1 MPPPMSSFCLELTC
15 QSGNRSSILD
25 RAPEKV
31 WGRAPKLAVSC
42 LAMSM
47 KKTGNHSFV
56 SPSVRKL
63 DPAST
68 IAKLEQA
75 ASEGNPDAAAMLVRI
90 YENGISVPRNEQRAR
105 GWKLVAANSS
115 F

>member
-1 MPPPMSSFCLELTC
+1 MIMK
-15 QSGNRSSILD
+15 NSID
-25 RAPEKV
+25 
-31 WGRAPKLAVSC
+31 
-42 LAMSM
+42 
-47 KKTGNHSFV
+47 HSYV
-56 SPSVRKL
+56 RPSVRKL

-68 IAKLEQA
+68 IVKLEQA
-75 ASEGNPDAAAMLVRI
+75 ATEGNPDAAAMLVRI